1 MSESKVDGVS
11 SIERGTTRSKEGI
24 EGVRWVRA
32 LVGWEV
38 GIGSRSSAPV
48 ECRRELANVV
58 NIITNSS
65 STLLVV
71 CVVGSDFSNCLPPSL
86 FPPVVK
92 IPGQCKSF
100 Q

>member
-65 STLLVV
+65 TLLVV
-71 CVVGSDFSNCLPPSL
+71 CVVDSDFSNC
-86 FPPVVK
+86 FPPLFLSTRRANF
-92 IPGQCKSF
+92 PGQCKSF